1 MSEDNNAEKVLSILN
16 EVNDNLWL
24 GDLLAA
30 KEAINSLPLE
40 MIREGPEVKAFEQV
54 TRAYKELKEK
64 LKEQYKKK
72 EELEIALSDE
82 FVKELERRNIS
93 VEKAVLGAL
102 LFRLSKILGQ
112 LAEEG
117 ESYKTITKP
126 IIKKD
131 HYKYTILDYAA
142 KYEIRA
148 LLFSM
153 EYNPNFKKL
162 VQTLTENDFQ
172 VSDPIMIE
180 HYFYVKVFSSNVYL
194 EVSILLPR
202 VLMILSLRNPD
213 IEYVESLAEM
223 LLNAL
228 IK

>member
-16 EVNDNLWL
+16 EANDNLWL
-24 GDLLAA
+24 GDLSAA
-30 KEAINSLPLE
+30 QETINRLPPE
-40 MIREGPEVKAFEQV
+40 MMRERTEVKAFEQA
-54 TRAYKELKEK
+54 TKAYKDLKQK
-64 LKEQYKKK
+64 LKEQHKKK
-72 EELEIALSDE
+72 EELEIALSEE
-82 FVKELERRNIS
+82 FVKELERRNLP
-93 VEKAVLGAL
+93 VGKAVLGAL

-117 ESYKTITKP
+117 ESYRTTTEW

-153 EYNPNFKKL
+153 VHNPNFKRL
-162 VQTLTENDFQ
+162 VQTLREKDFQ
-172 VSDPIMIE
+172 VSDPIMSE
-180 HYFYVKVFSSNVYL
+180 NYCYVKGFSSEVYL

-202 VLMILSLRNPD
+202 VLMILSLRTPN
-213 IEYVESLAEM
+213 IGYVKSFAEM

-228 IK
+228 LE